1 MIETL
6 QDKNKMIRVIVCA
19 LLAALVSGCALTEDS
34 IAVKYSAP
42 SNISVVQ
49 GAQDVTISV
58 TAADGRVSNRDRVST
73 KKNGYGMEMAK
84 ITASNDVVAEVSQAV
99 QAELASLGF
108 NIGPGGIAIT
118 VQTTNFYNDFKPGFW
133 SAEAV
138 AEVAFDLTAKRQDGT
153 LVYSRSYR
161 AVGVNKDVMLMMG
174 EQAVPALSAALRDA
188 VQLVVQDTNLH
199 QALLQAGTKPKVSAL
214 PTS

>member
-1 MIETL
+1 
-6 QDKNKMIRVIVCA
+6 MIRVIVCA

>member
-1 MIETL
+1 
-6 QDKNKMIRVIVCA
+6 MIRIIACA
-19 LLAALVSGCALTEDS
+19 LFAGLVSGCALTEDA
-34 IAVKYSAP
+34 IPVKYSAP
-42 SNISVVQ
+42 ASISVVP
-49 GAQDVTISV
+49 GAKDVTVSV
-58 TAADGRVSNRDRVST
+58 AAADGRVSNRDRVST

-84 ITASNDVVAEVSQAV
+84 IVASNDVVAEVGQAV
-99 QAELASLGF
+99 QSELSSLGF
-108 NIGPGGIAIT
+108 NVGPGGIAIS

-133 SAEAV
+133 TAEAV

-174 EQAVPALSAALRDA
+174 EQAAPALSAALRDA

-199 QALLQAGTKPKVSAL
+199 QALLQAGTKPKVASL

>member
-1 MIETL
+1 
-6 QDKNKMIRVIVCA
+6 MIRIIACA
-19 LLAALVSGCALTEDS
+19 LFAALVSGCALTEDA
-34 IAVKYSAP
+34 IPVKYSAP
-42 SNISVVQ
+42 ASISVVP
-49 GAQDVTISV
+49 GAKDVTVSV

-84 ITASNDVVAEVSQAV
+84 IIASNDVVAEVGQAV
-99 QAELASLGF
+99 QSELSSLGF
-108 NIGPGGIAIT
+108 NVGPGGIAIS
-118 VQTTNFYNDFKPGFW
+118 VQTTNFYNDFKPSFW
-133 SAEAV
+133 TAEAV

-174 EQAVPALSAALRDA
+174 EQAAPALSAALRDA
-188 VQLVVQDTNLH
+188 VQLVVQDANLH
-199 QALLQAGTKPKVSAL
+199 QALLQAGTKPKVATL